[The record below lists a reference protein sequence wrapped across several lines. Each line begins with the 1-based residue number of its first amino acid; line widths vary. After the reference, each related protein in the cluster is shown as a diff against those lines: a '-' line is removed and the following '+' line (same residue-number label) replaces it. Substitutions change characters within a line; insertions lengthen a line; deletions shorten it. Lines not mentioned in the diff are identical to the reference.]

1 MTKFR
6 NPDNISQKDP
16 KKLNPW
22 KSTNLI
28 QCGPNP
34 PNCWIWPAPTDDP
47 TRRIRLVF
55 QVSVGQFFSDSIQ
68 SGWVRVWPK
77 PGLTRPDP
85 WTAHESYLLLTN
97 HNRSTRHRFCTQK
110 KEKKKQNKK
119 KKNQK
124 KKKQKQKTKKKKRK
138 KY

>member
-6 NPDNISQKDP
+6 KPNNIGQKGP

-22 KSTNLI
+22 KSTNLV

-55 QVSVGQFFSDSIQ
+55 RVSAGQFFSDSIQ
-68 SGWVRVWPK
+68 SGRMRVRPK
-77 PGLTRPDP
+77 LGLTRPNP

-110 KEKKKQNKK
+110 QNKK
-119 KKNQK
+119 KWRNKILIIQD
-124 KKKQKQKTKKKKRK
+124 KKQTANL
-138 KY
+138 